1 MAYSSFY
8 SYAIMQYFVDGFVA
22 FLILPCILSLLY
34 PVSVRLSAAM
44 GAYLSYAVA
53 GLLSASVGFL
63 IYLRI
68 VDDFSFENVFN
79 NSHSLQPTLYKI
91 TGVWGNYEGSYL
103 LFLCLL
109 SVYTAIMEFAH
120 KAIT

>member
-1 MAYSSFY
+1 M
-8 SYAIMQYFVDGFVA
+8 
-22 FLILPCILSLLY
+22 
-34 PVSVRLSAAM
+34 
-44 GAYLSYAVA
+44 SYAVA

-79 NSHSLQPTLYKI
+79 NSHSLQPILYKI
-91 TGVWGNYEGSYL
+91 TGVWGGNYEGSYL